1 MMNVVDLPIAR
12 KPEPDIVDALIA
24 ISKKTRTIL
33 GLRLAELGLMTGEDD
48 VLLAMDGGEAM
59 SVTQLSTT
67 MSVRFPTMLKA
78 VDGLVERGFLDR
90 VVGPVVRLSE
100 QGHAVLS
107 EIVALRAKITAD
119 LSSSLGADR
128 VGALAKDLVDL
139 GDSLGEGLSRIG

>member
-12 KPEPDIVDALIA
+12 KPEPDIIDALIA
-24 ISKKTRTIL
+24 ISKKIRIIL
-33 GLRLAELGLMTGEDD
+33 GLRLAELRLMTGEDD
-48 VLLAMDGGEAM
+48 VLLAMEGGEAM
-59 SVTQLSTT
+59 SVTQLSAT

-100 QGHAVLS
+100 QGHAVLF
-107 EIVALRAKITAD
+107 EITALRAKITAD